1 MNKEVIYIDVDDD
14 ITSIISKVKSIEA
27 KIIAIVPP
35 KRIGILQSAV
45 NLRILQ
51 KVASNSKKH
60 IVIITSDQTLI
71 PLAAAA
77 NIPVAK
83 SLQSKPE
90 IPEVPAIQVD
100 DDGGDIIDGSS
111 LADTKKLPNYNKK
124 GSNESSGIRS
134 TPIEDYKE
142 PDSGQNSS
150 RGKSNKQPRV
160 PNFNNFRKKLL
171 IIGGGVVLL
180 IIFLIWAMIFA
191 PRGTVIIS
199 AKTSPESISTSVN
212 LSTTSDTDV
221 DKSILKAVNVTDKKE
236 TSVEFVASG
245 KREEG
250 DKAHGTMT
258 LNSTT
263 PDSVKIPVGTGFSNG
278 NCTFTTKSEVELPG
292 VSPGWNGSGFSVVP
306 GKVNVK
312 VEATQ
317 IGDECNLSSRKYE
330 STIDKVTATGSA
342 MEGGSKRTVT
352 FVTQAD
358 VQNAS
363 EKIAQNNN
371 NEQKNILVQ
380 KLGKNVR
387 AIEDSFI
394 ATGSETNTT
403 PQVNQEA
410 QGGKAKLIASVTY
423 SMYGVNQSDLDK
435 FLISALKNKIS
446 KENNRRVYNSGVKTA
461 KIADFKKS
469 GDSITA
475 NITSKGQVGPKIL
488 DSEIKDRVKGKRFG
502 DIQAD
507 LQSIEGV
514 RDVSV
519 ELSPFWVNTIPNDT
533 SKITIKFNIDTT
545 GR

>member
-124 GSNESSGIRS
+124 GSNESSEIRS

-142 PDSGQNSS
+142 PASGQNSS

-171 IIGGGVVLL
+171 IVGGGVVLL
-180 IIFLIWAMIFA
+180 IIFLIWAIIFA

-236 TSVEFVASG
+236 TSIEFVASG

-387 AIEDSFI
+387 AIEDSFV
-394 ATGSETNTT
+394 ATGSEMNTT

-446 KENNRRVYNSGVKTA
+446 KENNRRVYNSGVKIA

>member
-124 GSNESSGIRS
+124 ASNESSGIRS

-142 PDSGQNSS
+142 PASGQNSS

-171 IIGGGVVLL
+171 IVGGGVVLL
-180 IIFLIWAMIFA
+180 IIFLIWAIIFA

-236 TSVEFVASG
+236 TSIEFVASG

-394 ATGSETNTT
+394 ATGSEMNTT

>member
-124 GSNESSGIRS
+124 GSNESSEIKS
-134 TPIEDYKE
+134 TPIEGYKE

-171 IIGGGVVLL
+171 IVGGGVVLL
-180 IIFLIWAMIFA
+180 IIFLIWAIIFA

-236 TSVEFVASG
+236 TSIEFVASG

-394 ATGSETNTT
+394 ATGSEMNTT

-519 ELSPFWVNTIPNDT
+519 ELSPFWVSTIPNDT

>member
-100 DDGGDIIDGSS
+100 NDGGDIIDGSS
-111 LADTKKLPNYNKK
+111 LANTRKLPNYNKK
-124 GSNESSGIRS
+124 DNSESSGIKS
-134 TPIEDYKE
+134 TPIEGYKE

-171 IIGGGVVLL
+171 IVGGGVVLL

-394 ATGSETNTT
+394 ATGSEINTT

-469 GDSITA
+469 GNSITA

>member
-90 IPEVPAIQVD
+90 IPELTAIQVD

-111 LADTKKLPNYNKK
+111 LADTRKLPNYNKK
-124 GSNESSGIRS
+124 GNSESSGIKS
-134 TPIEDYKE
+134 TPIEGYKE
-142 PDSGQNSS
+142 PDSGQNLS

-171 IIGGGVVLL
+171 IVGGGVVLL
-180 IIFLIWAMIFA
+180 VVFLIWAMIFA

-212 LSTTSDTDV
+212 LSTVSDTDI
-221 DKSILKAVNVTDKKE
+221 DKSILKAVNVTNKKD

-263 PDSVKIPVGTGFSNG
+263 PASVKIPVGTGFSNG

-317 IGDECNLSSRKYE
+317 IGDECNLSSREYE

-371 NEQKNILVQ
+371 NEQKNILIQ

-461 KIADFKKS
+461 KISDFKKS
-469 GDSITA
+469 GDSITT

>member
-90 IPEVPAIQVD
+90 IPEVTAIQVD

-111 LADTKKLPNYNKK
+111 LADTRKLPNYNKK
-124 GSNESSGIRS
+124 GNSESSEIKS
-134 TPIEDYKE
+134 TPIEGYKE

-171 IIGGGVVLL
+171 IVGGGVVLL
-180 IIFLIWAMIFA
+180 IIFLIWAIIFA

-236 TSVEFVASG
+236 TSIEFVASG

-394 ATGSETNTT
+394 ATGSEMNTT

-519 ELSPFWVNTIPNDT
+519 ELSPFWVSTIPNDT

>member
-124 GSNESSGIRS
+124 GSNESSEIRS

-142 PDSGQNSS
+142 PASGQNSS

-171 IIGGGVVLL
+171 IVGGGVVLL
-180 IIFLIWAMIFA
+180 IIFLIWAIIFA

-236 TSVEFVASG
+236 TSIEFVASG

-387 AIEDSFI
+387 AIEDSFV
-394 ATGSETNTT
+394 ATGSEMNTT

>member
-124 GSNESSGIRS
+124 GSNESSEIRS

-142 PDSGQNSS
+142 PASGQNSS

-171 IIGGGVVLL
+171 IVGGGVVLL
-180 IIFLIWAMIFA
+180 IIFLIWAIIFA

-236 TSVEFVASG
+236 TSIEFVASG

-387 AIEDSFI
+387 AIEDSFV
-394 ATGSETNTT
+394 ATGSEMNTT

-446 KENNRRVYNSGVKTA
+446 KENNRRVYNSGVKIA

-519 ELSPFWVNTIPNDT
+519 ELSPFWVSTIPNDT

>member
-134 TPIEDYKE
+134 TPIEGYKE

-171 IIGGGVVLL
+171 IVGGGVVLL
-180 IIFLIWAMIFA
+180 IVFLIWAMIFA

-212 LSTTSDTDV
+212 LSTISDTDV
-221 DKSILKAVNVTDKKE
+221 DKSILKAVNVTNKKD

-263 PDSVKIPVGTGFSNG
+263 PASVKIPVGTGFSNG

-317 IGDECNLSSRKYE
+317 IGDECNLSSREYE

-371 NEQKNILVQ
+371 NEQKNI
-380 KLGKNVR
+380 
-387 AIEDSFI
+387 FI

-435 FLISALKNKIS
+435 FLSSALKNKIS

-475 NITSKGQVGPKIL
+475 NVTSKGQVGPKIL

>member
-90 IPEVPAIQVD
+90 IPEVTAIQVD

-111 LADTKKLPNYNKK
+111 LADTRKLPNYNKK
-124 GSNESSGIRS
+124 GNSESSEIKS
-134 TPIEDYKE
+134 TPIEGYRE

-171 IIGGGVVLL
+171 IVGGGVVLL
-180 IIFLIWAMIFA
+180 IIFLIWAIIFA

-236 TSVEFVASG
+236 TSIEFVASG

-394 ATGSETNTT
+394 ATGSEMNTT

-519 ELSPFWVNTIPNDT
+519 ELSPFWVSTIPNDT

>member
-142 PDSGQNSS
+142 PASGQNSS

-171 IIGGGVVLL
+171 IVGGGVVLL

-278 NCTFTTKSEVELPG
+278 NCTFTTK
-292 VSPGWNGSGFSVVP
+292 
-306 GKVNVK
+306 

-394 ATGSETNTT
+394 ATGSEINTT

-461 KIADFKKS
+461 KISDFKKS

>member
-142 PDSGQNSS
+142 PASGQNSS

-171 IIGGGVVLL
+171 IVGGGVVIL

-212 LSTTSDTDV
+212 LSTISDTDV

-236 TSVEFVASG
+236 TSIEFVASG

-461 KIADFKKS
+461 KISDFKKS
-469 GDSITA
+469 GDTITA

-488 DSEIKDRVKGKRFG
+488 DSEIKD
-502 DIQAD
+502 
-507 LQSIEGV
+507 
-514 RDVSV
+514 
-519 ELSPFWVNTIPNDT
+519 
-533 SKITIKFNIDTT
+533 IDTT

>member
-124 GSNESSGIRS
+124 GSNESSEIRS

-142 PDSGQNSS
+142 PASGQNSS

-171 IIGGGVVLL
+171 IVGGGVVLL
-180 IIFLIWAMIFA
+180 IIFLIWAIIFA

-236 TSVEFVASG
+236 TSIEFVASG

-394 ATGSETNTT
+394 ATGSEMNTT

>member
-51 KVASNSKKH
+51 KVASNSKKY

-100 DDGGDIIDGSS
+100 NDGGDIIDGSS
-111 LADTKKLPNYNKK
+111 LVDTKKLPNYNKK
-124 GSNESSGIRS
+124 GSDESSRIRS
-134 TPIEDYKE
+134 TPIEGYKE

-171 IIGGGVVLL
+171 IVGGGVVLL
-180 IIFLIWAMIFA
+180 IVFLIWAMIFA

-221 DKSILKAVNVTDKKE
+221 DKSILKAVNVTNKKE
-236 TSVEFVASG
+236 TSVEFIASG

-263 PDSVKIPVGTGFSNG
+263 PASVKIPVGTGFSNG

-317 IGDECNLSSRKYE
+317 IGDECNLSSREYE
-330 STIDKVTATGSA
+330 STIDKVTATGST

-394 ATGSETNTT
+394 VTRSETNTI

-435 FLISALKNKIS
+435 FLSSALKNKIS

-475 NITSKGQVGPKIL
+475 NITSKGQVGPKII

-519 ELSPFWVNTIPNDT
+519 ELSPFWVSTIPNDT

>member
-1 MNKEVIYIDVDDD
+1 M
-14 ITSIISKVKSIEA
+14 
-27 KIIAIVPP
+27 
-35 KRIGILQSAV
+35 
-45 NLRILQ
+45 
-51 KVASNSKKH
+51 
-60 IVIITSDQTLI
+60 
-71 PLAAAA
+71 
-77 NIPVAK
+77 
-83 SLQSKPE
+83 
-90 IPEVPAIQVD
+90 
-100 DDGGDIIDGSS
+100 
-111 LADTKKLPNYNKK
+111 
-124 GSNESSGIRS
+124 
-134 TPIEDYKE
+134 
-142 PDSGQNSS
+142 
-150 RGKSNKQPRV
+150 
-160 PNFNNFRKKLL
+160 
-171 IIGGGVVLL
+171 
-180 IIFLIWAMIFA
+180 
-191 PRGTVIIS
+191 
-199 AKTSPESISTSVN
+199 
-212 LSTTSDTDV
+212 
-221 DKSILKAVNVTDKKE
+221 
-236 TSVEFVASG
+236 
-245 KREEG
+245 
-250 DKAHGTMT
+250 
-258 LNSTT
+258 
-263 PDSVKIPVGTGFSNG
+263 
-278 NCTFTTKSEVELPG
+278 
-292 VSPGWNGSGFSVVP
+292 VP

-394 ATGSETNTT
+394 ATGSEMNTT

-519 ELSPFWVNTIPNDT
+519 ELSPFWVSTIPNDT

>member
-124 GSNESSGIRS
+124 GSNESSEIRS

-142 PDSGQNSS
+142 PASGQNSS

-171 IIGGGVVLL
+171 IVGGGVVLL
-180 IIFLIWAMIFA
+180 IIFLIWAIIFA

-236 TSVEFVASG
+236 TSIEFVASG

-446 KENNRRVYNSGVKTA
+446 KENNRRVYNSGVKIA